1 MGEKRDRI
9 YEVDIELENF
19 QRIKTQIVTVVAAVV
34 SK

>member
-19 QRIKTQIVTVVAAVV
+19 QRIKTQIVTVVAVV